1 MDFQNIKLIAL
12 FVEGILSFFSPCI
25 IPIIPIYISML
36 AGKKQFDE
44 NGNILINKKNM
55 ITNSLFFV
63 VGISIT
69 FFILAFATSYIST
82 FLNTHIKV
90 IQIISGIL
98 IIIMGFLQLGF
109 LKLNFLK
116 QEFSLKKKVKTKNMS
131 PLVALIMGF
140 TFSFSWTPCIG
151 PILMSVFLYA
161 STHTGIL
168 SAILVLVYSVGF
180 ILPFIIVAFFATKI
194 LDLIKKHNNILKYT
208 MIISGIILVLIG
220 LSILT
225 GSFQTFVVKY
235 FI

>member
-98 IIIMGFLQLGF
+98 IITMGFLQLGF

>member
-98 IIIMGFLQLGF
+98 IITMGFLQLGF

-116 QEFSLKKKVKTKNMS
+116 QEFSLKRKVKAKNMS

>member
-98 IIIMGFLQLGF
+98 IITMGFIQLGF

-116 QEFSLKKKVKTKNMS
+116 QEFSLKRKVKAKNMS